1 MPRSELNQKR
11 VRNFRHVF
19 EAGAAVLEHYFAQG
33 SNGSALAPDRALR
46 DGLERR
52 LEAQST
58 LWQAQ
63 LRLHRHY
70 SHAGAPDSSAESL
83 TLAEKAQEWT
93 LILSSALRKANR
105 GAQGEPLNRR
115 LDDHV
120 LSLRRRALRSS
131 IDPHR
136 LGELDR
142 HITIAEERGWRRT
155 DGDTRLLLFIG
166 AMWCADTANVM
177 GVTSSFG
184 IPMHILISDE
194 DNLDETGFFHFN
206 DHAQMLLVAPPGRP
220 GPSVPLVIF
229 PNGYHMT
236 EPRPCEFLM
245 TMVEHGLM

>member
-1 MPRSELNQKR
+1 
-11 VRNFRHVF
+11 
-19 EAGAAVLEHYFAQG
+19 
-33 SNGSALAPDRALR
+33 
-46 DGLERR
+46 
-52 LEAQST
+52 
-58 LWQAQ
+58 
-63 LRLHRHY
+63 
-70 SHAGAPDSSAESL
+70 
-83 TLAEKAQEWT
+83 
-93 LILSSALRKANR
+93 
-105 GAQGEPLNRR
+105 
-115 LDDHV
+115 
-120 LSLRRRALRSS
+120 
-131 IDPHR
+131 

-177 GVTSSFG
+177 EVTSSFG

-229 PNGYHMT
+229 PNGHHMT

-245 TMVEHGLM
+245 TMVEHGLGLIDHRPPTIDGRSRIARHWSRTA